1 MAWKSALP
9 TSAVVMCHQS
19 NSTGAALASDGAASE
34 GAATDAAVDG
44 AAADGALV
52 APVPVEQAVTT
63 NAVVARTP
71 NMRQR
76 VDTTRPPPV
85 LAAGGLDP
93 PRDGR
98 SSNVRCRESFG
109 LVPYRFRREP

>member
-1 MAWKSALP
+1 
-9 TSAVVMCHQS
+9 MCHQS
-19 NSTGAALASDGAASE
+19 NSTGAALASDGAAAE
-34 GAATDAAVDG
+34 GAAADAAVDGAAADG

-98 SSNVRCRESFG
+98 SSNVRFRESFG

>member
-1 MAWKSALP
+1 
-9 TSAVVMCHQS
+9 
-19 NSTGAALASDGAASE
+19 LASDGAASD
-34 GAATDAAVDG
+34 GAAPDAAVVGAAADG

-76 VDTTRPPPV
+76 VDTTRLLLV
-85 LAAGGLDP
+85 LAARGLDP

-98 SSNVRCRESFG
+98 SSNVRCGESFG
-109 LVPYRFRREP
+109 LVPYRFRGEP